1 MVLTQNEITINSCNL
16 QHKKDDMKDKFTAF
30 LTHLALSAA
39 VAALS
44 IYVVFFI
51 WYPAPLYTA
60 VGVTKIFLIL
70 LAVDIAIGP
79 LITFIVYKKDKKS
92 LKFDLTVVALLQLTA
107 LGYGMHTV
115 FDGRPAFVVFNVDRF
130 TVTRAHDINTA
141 SIENAEKNDNKSAKI
156 SWMEPKWVAAVAS
169 TDNKRRNEITV
180 SSAMGGADWPELPE
194 LFVPLAD
201 VKKQMLERAKPLAE
215 LRKLHD
221 KEPEIIEELANWK
234 DNEVK
239 WLALRSNAKD
249 MVVLVNASSTAVIE
263 VLDIKPWP

>member
-1 MVLTQNEITINSCNL
+1 
-16 QHKKDDMKDKFTAF
+16 MKDKFTAF

-70 LAVDIAIGP
+70 LAVDITIGP

-92 LKFDLTVVALLQLTA
+92 LKFDLAVVALLQLAA
-107 LGYGMHTV
+107 LCYGMNTV
-115 FDGRPAFVVFNVDRF
+115 FVGRPAFVVFNVDRF
-130 TVTRAHDINTA
+130 DVSRAHEIDPK
-141 SIENAEKNDNKSAKI
+141 SAEKAEKSGNASAII
-156 SWMEPKWVAAVAS
+156 SWLQPKWVGAVAS
-169 TDNKRRNEITV
+169 KDPNRRQEILF
-180 SSAMGGADWPELPE
+180 SSVVGGNDWPQLPE

-201 VKKQMLERAKPLAE
+201 VKKQMLERARSLVE

-221 KEPEIIEELANWK
+221 KEPEIIQELANWK
-234 DNEVK
+234 DSEVK
-239 WLALRSNAKD
+239 WLALRASAKD
-249 MVVLVNASSTAVIE
+249 TVVLIDANSAAVIKA
-263 VLDIKPWP
+263 LDIKPWP